1 MGITLALLAML
12 CFAANILLLRG
23 AMARM
28 AVETGFLVM
37 LTVNVAFTAIVWSA
51 ELALRGA
58 PFVFQWKGAGW
69 FLLSG
74 VVGIYFGRRMLIDTI
89 RTLGPARTSVL
100 HSSSPVF
107 TLLGA
112 WVLVGERLGAYE
124 LALMLLVILGL
135 WVTQA
140 PGRGGLG
147 EHRPSPAALRRG
159 AILGLLLIAAFGI
172 GNAFRGMAIRTWH
185 EAVFG
190 SLFATSAAAL
200 CQAASIRSW
209 PKISA
214 DLAQGD
220 RRGIA
225 LFAASGIATA
235 CGSML
240 TTFAM
245 GYVEIAIA
253 ALITFTTPI
262 AIFPVSVFVFG
273 NREGLSLRTAA
284 GAAMVLAGIALLALR

>member
-12 CFAANILLLRG
+12 CFAANIFILRD

-28 AVETGFLVM
+28 AIESGFLVM
-37 LTVNVAFTAIVWSA
+37 LGVNVLFTSVAWGI
-51 ELALRGA
+51 ELSLRA
-58 PFVFQWKGAGW
+58 TPFAFQWKGAGW

-74 VVGIYFGRRMLIDTI
+74 VVGIYFGRKMLIDTI

-107 TLLGA
+107 TLIGA

-124 LALMLLVILGL
+124 LGLMALVIVGL

-140 PGRGGLG
+140 PVRGGLG
-147 EHRPSPAALRRG
+147 EHRPASEALRRG
-159 AILGLLLIAAFGI
+159 AILGLLLVAAFGV
-172 GNAFRGMAIRTWH
+172 GNAFRGVAMRSWSEAI
-185 EAVFG
+185 FG
-190 SLFATSAAAL
+190 SFLATSAAAL
-200 CQAASIRSW
+200 CQAASIRDW
-209 PKISA
+209 PKVSA
-214 DLAQGD
+214 DLLRGD
-220 RRGIA
+220 RKGLA
-225 LFAASGIATA
+225 LFTASGVATA

-262 AIFPVSVFVFG
+262 AVFPVSVFVLG
-273 NREGLSLRTAA
+273 NREGLSVRAAA
-284 GAAMVLAGIALLALR
+284 GAAMVLSGIALLALR

>member
-12 CFAANILLLRG
+12 CFAANILILRD
-23 AMARM
+23 AMTRM
-28 AVETGFLVM
+28 AVESGFLVM
-37 LTVNVAFTAIVWSA
+37 LTVNVAFTAVVWGV
-51 ELALRGA
+51 ELSFRDT
-58 PFVFQWKGAGW
+58 PFAFQWEGAGW

-107 TLLGA
+107 TLIGA

-124 LALMLLVILGL
+124 LALMVLVIAGL

-140 PGRGGLG
+140 PGGGLG
-147 EHRPSPAALRRG
+147 EFRPAPDVLRRG
-159 AILGLLLIAAFGI
+159 AILGFLLVAAFGT
-172 GNAFRGMAIRTWH
+172 GNAFRGAAIRSWH

-190 SLFATSAAAL
+190 TLFATSAAAL
-200 CQAASIRSW
+200 CQAASIRDW
-209 PKISA
+209 KKVSA
-214 DLAQGD
+214 DIFGGD
-220 RRGIA
+220 RRGRA
-225 LFAASGIATA
+225 LFAASGVATA

-262 AIFPVSVFVFG
+262 AVFPVSVFAFR
-273 NREGLSLRTAA
+273 NREGLNARTAT